1 MTWWLILTGS
11 LATLI
16 FLLFLGM
23 PIFVAFLLLN
33 VAGVFLLIGM
43 PGFGM
48 FANSI
53 FSTASVGELAA
64 VPLFILMGE
73 MLFRSGAMEV
83 VLDSL
88 DRLVGRIRGRQYV
101 LCVVLSAT
109 LGALSGSAMA
119 VATLLGR
126 SLFPIMR
133 TRGYDVRM
141 SLGAILGGSSLA
153 PIIPPSVLAVIIAT
167 LAQVSTGQMLIAG
180 ILPGLVLAGIF
191 LAYIFIRVRLNPALV
206 PSLAADAQDTER
218 RGSALAALM
227 RIVPITFLF
236 FLVVGLILL
245 GIATPTEA
253 AATGVFGALLLT
265 IYYGRFSWE
274 TIREGLFSAA
284 SVAGMLL
291 IIMACAGMFSQL
303 LTFTGAIRTLGSFII
318 DLQLPDWVLL
328 AVMVIVPFVLFM
340 FLDSVSILMVLIPI
354 YQPILGIY
362 GFEPIWFWTLILLV
376 STVGALS
383 PPFGYT
389 LFSLKSAVPDIAMR
403 DIFSAAWPYVW
414 IIMLGLLLMAVFPE
428 IIMFL
433 PRQMAGS

>member
-1 MTWWLILTGS
+1 MTWWLILSGS

-73 MLFRSGAMEV
+73 LLFRSGAMEV

-88 DRLVGRIRGRQYV
+88 DRLVGKIRGRQYV
-101 LCVVLSAT
+101 LCIALSGT

-119 VATLLGR
+119 VASLLGR
-126 SLFPIMR
+126 TMFPLMR
-133 TRGYDVRM
+133 QRKYDVKM
-141 SLGAILGGSSLA
+141 SVGAILGGSSLT
-153 PIIPPSVLAVIIAT
+153 PIIPPSVLAIIIAT

-180 ILPGLVLAGIF
+180 ILPGIVLAGIY
-191 LAYIFIRVRLNPALV
+191 LVYIFIRVRLNPSLV
-206 PSLAADAQDTER
+206 PDLADSGQDTVG
-218 RGSALAALM
+218 RGSALGAVV
-227 RIVPITFLF
+227 RIVPVMSLF

-245 GIATPTEA
+245 GVATPTEA
-253 AATGVFGALLLT
+253 AATGVFGALLLA
-265 IYYGRFSWE
+265 IHYRKLNWE
-274 TIREGLFSAA
+274 TLREALFSAA
-284 SVAGMLL
+284 TVASLL
-291 IIMACAGMFSQL
+291 LVIMACAAMFSQL
-303 LTFTGAIRTLGSFII
+303 LTFTGAIRVLGNFII
-318 DLQLPDWVLL
+318 ELQLPGWIML
-328 AVMVIVPFVLFM
+328 AVMVMVPFVLFM
-340 FLDSVSILMVLIPI
+340 FLDSISILMVLIPI

-362 GFEPIWFWTLILLV
+362 GFEPIWFWTLILIN
-376 STVGALS
+376 SAVGALS

-389 LFSLKSAVPDIAMR
+389 LFSFKSAVPDMAMR

-414 IIMLGLLLMAVFPE
+414 IMMAGLLLMAIFPD
-428 IIMFL
+428 IVMFL
-433 PRQMAGS
+433 PRLMVGS